1 MSTETIMQ
9 FLFNVLLAYIGIQ
22 AILHEKQ
29 LIRFE
34 RKAWRYIK
42 AFFKA
47 LYYTIKERAGSTH
60 FAEFKRMNVDDMSK
74 TLCEQQL
81 ECKNCPV
88 YDMCERGQNGFKVWL
103 ESDVKEKF

>member
-9 FLFNVLLAYIGIQ
+9 FLFNVLLVYIGIQ
-22 AILHEKQ
+22 AIIHEKQ

-47 LYYTIKERAGSTH
+47 LYYTA
-60 FAEFKRMNVDDMSK
+60 
-74 TLCEQQL
+74 
-81 ECKNCPV
+81 
-88 YDMCERGQNGFKVWL
+88 
-103 ESDVKEKF
+103 KEKAAK